1 LRTIGISYEVKKKK
15 DFEKFDIFYMNK
27 MCDNLVLIG
36 PPNEVY
42 NRRKKMDSGIIEG
55 AK

>member
-1 LRTIGISYEVKKKK
+1 
-15 DFEKFDIFYMNK
+15 
-27 MCDNLVLIG
+27 VLIG

-55 AK
+55 AKW